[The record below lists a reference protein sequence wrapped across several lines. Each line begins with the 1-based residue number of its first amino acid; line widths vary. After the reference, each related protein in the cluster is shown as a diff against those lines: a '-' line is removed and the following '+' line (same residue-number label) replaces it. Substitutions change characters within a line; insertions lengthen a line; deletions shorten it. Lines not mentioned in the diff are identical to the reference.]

1 MAVHEDDQVDL
12 AIVDGFRGR
21 RRRGKTLYPL
31 LTISPAFVLILAVSF
46 IPIGYAILQSFYRT
60 RNVSLGRYVGL
71 DNYSSYLFHLNGI
84 GTIINSL
91 VFVAGTVAIALPLG
105 FALAWIL
112 SNPIP
117 FRSILRTILILPWL
131 VSNLVGALMWA
142 WLGNPQYGLAPYLLN
157 SIGLSMPNIISSPA
171 AAMTSVIVA
180 SAWASFPLVM
190 VFVLAA
196 LQTVPRDLT
205 EAAQIDG
212 ASGWQRF
219 VHITFPLVRNT
230 TMIALILISLHAFKN
245 VETVLV
251 MTGGGPDGA
260 TETMPL
266 KVFRE
271 AFTIFR
277 LGVGSAGAVM
287 IFILNLLFTAAFVRV
302 LRTEHGA

>member
-1 MAVHEDDQVDL
+1 MAMSDDEQAEL
-12 AIVDGFRGR
+12 AAADGVR
-21 RRRGKTLYPL
+21 RRWRIGSKAYPL
-31 LTISPAFVLILAVSF
+31 IMISPAVILIMSVSF
-46 IPIGYAILQSFYRT
+46 IPIGYAIVQSFYRSS
-60 RNVSLGRYVGL
+60 NLSLGRYVGFS
-71 DNYSSYLFHLNGI
+71 NYSSYLFHLNGI
-84 GTIINSL
+84 GTIFNSL
-91 VFVAGTVAIALPLG
+91 TFVIGTAIIALPLG
-105 FALAWIL
+105 FVLACVL

-117 FRSILRTILILPWL
+117 FRSALRTILILPWL
-131 VSNLVGALMWA
+131 VSNLVGALMWS
-142 WLGNPQYGLAPYLLN
+142 WLGNPQYGLAPYLLKAVG
-157 SIGLSMPNIISSPA
+157 ITMPNIISNPT
-171 AAMTSVIVA
+171 AAMASIIVA

-212 ASGWQRF
+212 ASSRQRF
-219 VHITFPLVRNT
+219 IHITFPLVRNT
-230 TMIALILISLHAFKN
+230 TMIALILVSLHAFKN
-245 VETVLV
+245 VEIALV

-277 LGVGSAGAVM
+277 IGVGSAGAVM
-287 IFILNLLFTAAFVRV
+287 IFILNLFFTLAFVRV